1 MIADFDFFSL
11 VETWHKENNS
21 HDFSVNGYNLQCFY
35 RASLS
40 RRAKRGSGGI
50 AVYIKEQLTGGIEK
64 IKDTNLTIV
73 EDRVWFRMCK
83 EFFGLENDLYLGIWY
98 IPPFGSCRYTQH
110 QGMWE
115 NLEWEVSYF
124 QEKGDVILMG
134 DLNAR
139 TGEMNDWIALDQTDN
154 FPLPYDSP
162 RLVLIGVTVYEK
174 SCSQTDRHTHTHSHT
189 HTHTHTHTD

>member
-1 MIADFDFFSL
+1 MIADFDFFAL
-11 VETWHKENNS
+11 VETRHKENNS

-83 EFFGLENDLYLGIWY
+83 EFLGWRMIYTLEYGTSHHLGPVDIHN
-98 IPPFGSCRYTQH
+98 IKACGKT
-110 QGMWE
+110 
-115 NLEWEVSYF
+115 
-124 QEKGDVILMG
+124 
-134 DLNAR
+134 
-139 TGEMNDWIALDQTDN
+139 
-154 FPLPYDSP
+154 
-162 RLVLIGVTVYEK
+162 
-174 SCSQTDRHTHTHSHT
+174 
-189 HTHTHTHTD
+189 

>member
-1 MIADFDFFSL
+1 MIADFDFFAL

-35 RASLS
+35 RESLS

-83 EFFGLENDLYLGIWY
+83 EFLGLENDLYLGIWY
-98 IPPFGSCRYTQH
+98 IPPIGSCRYTQH

-139 TGEMNDWIALDQTDN
+139 TG
-154 FPLPYDSP
+154 
-162 RLVLIGVTVYEK
+162 
-174 SCSQTDRHTHTHSHT
+174 
-189 HTHTHTHTD
+189 